1 MISIIYKNIPTTQ
14 QPNNR
19 RVMLSQSYNHNIII
33 PFYASWLYVMSSYY
47 DFSKNK
53 DAYKNVDFSSNKVDN
68 IFTNVFI
75 YLPLSLYITLT
86 IQPIEYNFY
95 SMYFEVFHI
104 FLNIVFGEIWFY
116 TLHRIMH
123 SKRFYKYH
131 KMHHEMKET
140 LGLFAL
146 YAHPFD
152 AIVVNMGSIYVLH
165 LLLQFSAFQV
175 YLVGTYATIN
185 TVINSHS
192 SIAHKQSHQIH
203 HLKFNVNYGLDLFM
217 DKIFHTGD
225 NSNSNVT
232 D

>member
-1 MISIIYKNIPTTQ
+1 
-14 QPNNR
+14 
-19 RVMLSQSYNHNIII
+19 MLSQSDNHNIII

-53 DAYKNVDFSSNKVDN
+53 DAYKNVDFSNKINN
-68 IFTNVFI
+68 IFINVFI

-86 IQPIEYNFY
+86 IQPIESNFH
-95 SMYFEVFHI
+95 SIYFEAFHI

-123 SKRFYKYH
+123 SKYFYKYH

-152 AIVVNMGSIYVLH
+152 AIIVNMGSIYVLH

-185 TVINSHS
+185 TVVNSHS
-192 SIAHKQSHQIH
+192 SIAHKQSHVVPPARKSS
-203 HLKFNVNYGLDLFM
+203 LDGLDRKRRYRSM
-217 DKIFHTGD
+217 A
-225 NSNSNVT
+225 
-232 D
+232 

>member
-1 MISIIYKNIPTTQ
+1 MNY
-14 QPNNR
+14 R
-19 RVMLSQSYNHNIII
+19 AMFSQNYNHNIII
-33 PFYASWLYVMSSYY
+33 PFYASWLYVISSYH
-47 DFSKNK
+47 DFTKNK
-53 DAYKNVDFSSNKVDN
+53 DAYKNVDFINKVDN
-68 IFTNVFI
+68 IFINVFI

-86 IQPIEYNFY
+86 IQPIECNFHSIY
-95 SMYFEVFHI
+95 YESFHI
-104 FLNIVFGEIWFY
+104 FLNIIFGEIWFY

-123 SKRFYKYH
+123 LKYCYKYH

-192 SIAHKQSHQIH
+192 SIARKQSHQIH

-217 DKIFHTGD
+217 DKIFHTRD
-225 NSNSNVT
+225 NSNSN
-232 D
+232 

>member
-1 MISIIYKNIPTTQ
+1 
-14 QPNNR
+14 
-19 RVMLSQSYNHNIII
+19 MLYNHNHNIII

-53 DAYKNVDFSSNKVDN
+53 DAYKNVDFSNKVDN
-68 IFTNVFI
+68 IFINVFI

-86 IQPIEYNFY
+86 IQPIEYNFH
-95 SMYFEVFHI
+95 SMYYEAFHI

-123 SKRFYKYH
+123 SKHFYKYH
-131 KMHHEMKET
+131 KTHHEMKET

-152 AIVVNMGSIYVLH
+152 AIVVNLGSIYVLH

-192 SIAHKQSHQIH
+192 SIANKQSHQIH

-225 NSNSNVT
+225 NSNSDSDVT